1 MGRGM
6 IMLAWAAISV
16 AALGGTL
23 GGSSWPE
30 IKPVRATCHFP
41 EAEKAQLRKT
51 IYGKDGRP
59 LYVLECYAFSAIPKT
74 SDFNYSGD
82 FECRLHS
89 YRPREDRYS
98 TLLTELP
105 NADRDWESRGRFL
118 TAQLVE
124 PCGEYRDLG
133 RKRTFRLRGLKL
145 TLNLTHV
152 LFDNQKQNL
161 SNDAPALKSFDLEIA
176 VVPDPTATS
185 RIAATPPLP
194 LMDSLP
200 TQCWEAFGT
209 LYLYQFR
216 HRRHLY

>member
-6 IMLAWAAISV
+6 IMMTWAAISMT
-16 AALGGTL
+16 ALGGTL
-23 GGSSWPE
+23 GGSSWAE
-30 IKPVRATCHFP
+30 IKPVRATYHFP
-41 EAEKAQLRKT
+41 QAENAKVKKI
-51 IYGKDGRP
+51 IYSKDGKP
-59 LYVLECYAFSAIPKT
+59 LYTLECYAYPVIPQT
-74 SDFNYSGD
+74 GEFNYSGD
-82 FECRLHS
+82 FECALHFYS
-89 YRPREDRYS
+89 NRHGYS

-105 NADRDWESRGRFL
+105 YADRDWESRGRFL
-118 TAQLVE
+118 TAQLIE
-124 PCGEYRDLG
+124 PCGAYRDLG

-185 RIAATPPLP
+185 EIAATPRLP
-194 LMDSLP
+194 PMDSLP
-200 TQCWEAFGT
+200 KQCREAFGT